1 MGYGGGGGGGGGSGG
16 SGGSGASGGSGYRRV
31 GEDRTANLKVNNITS
46 RDGNRGTEV
55 DGIVEVNTTA
65 HFIPPSGDTR
75 FRTVIPSQENI
86 ITENLLGLYDAGN
99 PESFSGSATQ
109 WRDISGNDL
118 HLESS
123 AGVASWAP
131 TFGGAVISDGD
142 LHFRSNYAGH
152 SWGTQGTHSQ
162 LTVEMWY
169 KSPTTTDRL
178 HLWNFGGGSS
188 EGNLNMNL
196 NDSGAIWVYYEG
208 NGTPYHLL
216 GGTDGEFADN
226 TVRHI
231 VYTYDLN
238 ALNRN
243 SPAVYGDAHVYMN
256 NEDIGKLANSGTQQF
271 VNVNGSHP
279 DKTFFSIFSGPDGT
293 SYKMKIQSEIYKVA
307 VYTKALTSS
316 EVSQNYNA
324 LKYRF
329 GL

>member
-1 MGYGGGGGGGGGSGG
+1 MSEI
-16 SGGSGASGGSGYRRV
+16 R
-31 GEDRTANLKVNNITS
+31 VNNITN
-46 RDGNRGTEV
+46 RDGSTGTTVAGIPVV
-55 DGIVEVNTTA
+55 DSTS
-65 HFIPPSGDTR
+65 HFVVPSGDTR

-86 ITENLLGLYDAGN
+86 VTEGLIGLYDAGN
-99 PESFSGSATQ
+99 PDSFSGTATQ

-118 HLESS
+118 HLTTFT
-123 AGVASWAP
+123 GVASWTP
-131 TFGGAVISDGD
+131 TYGGAVISNGE
-142 LHFRSNYAGH
+142 LNFRSDYAAEGYT
-152 SWGTQGTHSQ
+152 WGTQGNYSQ

-169 KSPTTTDRL
+169 KSPTTTDRF
-178 HLWNFGGGSS
+178 HLWNFGGNSDV
-188 EGNLNMNL
+188 GNLNMNL
-196 NDSGAIWVYYEG
+196 NDAGAIWVYYEG
-208 NGTPYHLL
+208 NGTPYHIK
-216 GGTDGEFADN
+216 GGIDGEYTDN

-238 ALNRN
+238 AFDRSITPVL
-243 SPAVYGDAHVYMN
+243 GDAHVYMN

-271 VNVNGSHP
+271 LNVNGH
-279 DKTFFSIFSGPDGT
+279 TAGQGFFSILSGAGGA